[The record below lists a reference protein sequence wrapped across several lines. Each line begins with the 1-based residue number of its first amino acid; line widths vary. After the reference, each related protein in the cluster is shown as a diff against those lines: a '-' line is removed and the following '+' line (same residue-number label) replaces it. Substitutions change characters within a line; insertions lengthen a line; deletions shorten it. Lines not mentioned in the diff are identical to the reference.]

1 MCLNFILYKNK
12 SIFKLAMSNLKFHI
26 RVLLIGNN
34 MTKTNILLRRDIG
47 LFLRQ
52 ARIDKSL
59 TGYQLAEILK
69 ISQQQ
74 VSRYERGETGINV
87 EVLNTLLIVLEKNW
101 LEFFFKVLVNYSS
114 EIADIRTQ
122 DELFYLI
129 ERSFFYYY
137 GKPKKR

>member
-1 MCLNFILYKNK
+1 
-12 SIFKLAMSNLKFHI
+12 MSNLKFHI

-74 VSRYERGETGINV
+74 VSRYEKGETGINV

>member
-1 MCLNFILYKNK
+1 MCLNFTLYKNK

>member
-1 MCLNFILYKNK
+1 MYLNFILYKNK
-12 SIFKLAMSNLKFHI
+12 AIFKLAMSNLKFHI

-34 MTKTNILLRRDIG
+34 MIKTNTLLRRDIG

-137 GKPKKR
+137 GKPKKI

>member
-1 MCLNFILYKNK
+1 
-12 SIFKLAMSNLKFHI
+12 
-26 RVLLIGNN
+26 
-34 MTKTNILLRRDIG
+34 MTKKNALLRRDIG

-137 GKPKKR
+137 GKPKKI

>member
-1 MCLNFILYKNK
+1 
-12 SIFKLAMSNLKFHI
+12 MSNLKFHI
-26 RVLLIGNN
+26 RVLLIGTN
-34 MTKTNILLRRDIG
+34 MTKKNALLRRDIG

-137 GKPKKR
+137 GKPKKI

>member
-1 MCLNFILYKNK
+1 
-12 SIFKLAMSNLKFHI
+12 MSNLKFHI

>member
-1 MCLNFILYKNK
+1 
-12 SIFKLAMSNLKFHI
+12 
-26 RVLLIGNN
+26 

-137 GKPKKR
+137 GKPKKRWFSIKYIVNLIMRS

>member
-1 MCLNFILYKNK
+1 MCLNFTLYKNK

-69 ISQQQ
+69 IS
-74 VSRYERGETGINV
+74 
-87 EVLNTLLIVLEKNW
+87 
-101 LEFFFKVLVNYSS
+101 
-114 EIADIRTQ
+114 
-122 DELFYLI
+122 
-129 ERSFFYYY
+129 
-137 GKPKKR
+137 

>member
-1 MCLNFILYKNK
+1 
-12 SIFKLAMSNLKFHI
+12 MSNLNFHI

-34 MTKTNILLRRDIG
+34 MTKTNTLLRRDIG